1 MKDPGPNAVLQQMT
15 TEVYAGASAMS
26 NSFEHV
32 LPSKKK
38 TLASQGV
45 GAGVTSSVGDNVMTY
60 EADDGKGVGFVFMT
74 GNSVGSGVTGEGDG
88 GSVLQIST

>member
-1 MKDPGPNAVLQQMT
+1 MKDPNPNEALQQLT
-15 TEVYAGASAMS
+15 AELYADASATK

-38 TLASQGV
+38 TWASQGL
-45 GAGVTSSVGDNVMTY
+45 GAGVT
-60 EADDGKGVGFVFMT
+60 GKG
-74 GNSVGSGVTGEGDG
+74 VGSGVTGEGDG